1 MNFVPNSQFQGAAA
15 PFVLPVAYQNMSSNN
30 STFIP
35 CPSVN
40 FSDPRFGA
48 YSGFGMV
55 SNGFVHP
62 QMQASLS
69 GYDGHDPQTNPLMY
83 MQAMQA
89 MNSHYNTM
97 RTSTTV
103 NSNTNTAPQ
112 ITEHSSQTL
121 PVGRCLQSHRLTQA
135 MKREMRMREL
145 ERLGR
150 DLVSQVQ
157 TRCKRSR
164 PGGRAVCSAIRSSIR
179 RMRNGNV

>member
-48 YSGFGMV
+48 YRGFGMA

-69 GYDGHDPQTNPLMY
+69 GYEGHDPQTNPLMY

-89 MNSHYNTM
+89 MNSRYNTM

-103 NSNTNTAPQ
+103 NSNTNTASQ
-112 ITEHSSQTL
+112 ITEHSSQTQ
-121 PVGRCLQSHRLTQA
+121 PVGRCPND
-135 MKREMRMREL
+135 EL
-145 ERLGR
+145 VLINALIVGR
-150 DLVSQVQ
+150 
-157 TRCKRSR
+157 
-164 PGGRAVCSAIRSSIR
+164 GGGLSDGQAIRKSLHMVR
-179 RMRNGNV
+179 TLFCLQTKYVLGVEY